1 MKNKN
6 KAFTLIEL
14 LITIAIVSLLVTVA
28 LPYMGTLVANNV
40 AREAASMM
48 ELDLLYA
55 RNTAV
60 TREVSVGVTPVS
72 DEFEN
77 GWRVAV
83 FSGGSETEL
92 LRNRDALDDRVD
104 ITTGDYTT
112 SAPLMFNNKGALT
125 AGGTITICTDGSAGD
140 VDTQISLLSS
150 GQTSFRRIS
159 C

>member
-14 LITIAIVSLLVTVA
+14 LITIAIVSLLVSVA

-40 AREAASMM
+40 AREAASML

-60 TREVSVGVTPVS
+60 TREVSVGITPAN

-83 FSGGSETEL
+83 FTGGAESEL
-92 LRNRDALDDRVD
+92 LRNRDGLDDRVD
-104 ITTGDYTT
+104 VTSAAYTT
-112 SAPLMFNNKGALT
+112 AAPLMFNNKGALN
-125 AGGTITICTDGSAGD
+125 AGGTITLCTDGSSGD
-140 VDTQISLLSS
+140 VDTQITLLSS
-150 GQTSFRRIS
+150 GQTSFRRMS